1 MIAPLWLTDRVV
13 FNISAGVTVL
23 AGHLRVTVTDEIVG
37 GDLFGWLVDIFTAA
51 VPLPIVALIVFGTIG
66 LAYYMVQRSFVIP
79 VGMLLIIGAVTVA
92 EFPPTFQTATVALAI
107 LAFTVTGYV
116 LFNRVTT

>member
-1 MIAPLWLTDRVV
+1 MMAPLWLTDTVT
-13 FNISAGVTVL
+13 FKISAGVTVL
-23 AGHLRVTVTDEIVG
+23 LGHLQVTITDEILG

-51 VPLPIVALIVFGTIG
+51 VPLPIVALIVFGTVG

-79 VGMLLIIGAVTVA
+79 VGMLLIVGAVTVA

>member
-1 MIAPLWLTDRVV
+1 MMAPLWLSDTVT
-13 FNISAGVTVL
+13 FKISAGVTVL
-23 AGHLRVTVTDEIVG
+23 IGHLQVTITDEILG

-79 VGMLLIIGAVTVA
+79 VGMLLIVGAVTVA
-92 EFPPTFQTATVALAI
+92 EFPPTFQTATVGLAI

>member
-1 MIAPLWLTDRVV
+1 MMAPLWLSDTVT
-13 FNISAGVTVL
+13 FKISAGVTVL
-23 AGHLRVTVTDEIVG
+23 IGHLQVTITDEILG

-79 VGMLLIIGAVTVA
+79 VGMLLIVGAVTVA

>member
-1 MIAPLWLTDRVV
+1 MMAPLWLSDTVT
-13 FNISAGVTVL
+13 FKISAGVTVL
-23 AGHLRVTVTDEIVG
+23 LGQLQVTITDEILG

-51 VPLPIVALIVFGTIG
+51 VPLPIVALVVFGTIG

-79 VGMLLIIGAVTVA
+79 VGMLLIVGAVTVA

-107 LAFTVTGYV
+107 LAFAVTGYV

>member
-1 MIAPLWLTDRVV
+1 MMAPLWLSDTVT
-13 FNISAGVTVL
+13 FKISAGVTVL
-23 AGHLRVTVTDEIVG
+23 LGQLQVTITDEILG

-79 VGMLLIIGAVTVA
+79 VGMLLIVGAVTVA

>member
-1 MIAPLWLTDRVV
+1 MAPLWLSDTVT
-13 FNISAGVTVL
+13 FKISAGVTVL
-23 AGHLRVTVTDEIVG
+23 IGHLQVTITDEILG

-79 VGMLLIIGAVTVA
+79 VGMLLIVGAVTVA

>member
-1 MIAPLWLTDRVV
+1 MTDRVV

-23 AGHLRVTVTDEIVG
+23 TSHLQVSITDEILGSDV
-37 GDLFGWLVDIFTAA
+37 FGWLVSIFTEA

-66 LAYYMVQRSFVIP
+66 LAYYMVQRTFVIP
-79 VGMLLIIGAVTVA
+79 VSMLLIVGAVTVA

-107 LAFTVTGYV
+107 LGFTVTAYV